1 MDLLV
6 NAENLMSFSTEVFLR
21 LGCSDWQ
28 SRQASEVL
36 IFADKRG
43 IRSHGTGNLSR
54 IYAPRIRSGEINPS
68 AQPRLIVDEAATAL
82 LDANGGLGLVAAT
95 EAMDLAVEKAR
106 GFGIAAVAVRNS
118 SHFGAASFYSMRA
131 EAAGMIGIAMSN
143 LGSQV
148 IARPPDG
155 EFKMLGTNPISV
167 AAPAGNCPALSLDMS
182 TTAVSTGK
190 IRMVRQR
197 GATIPA
203 GWLVDKAGADVTDPT
218 CFFQGQAEL
227 QMLGGNG
234 ASGGYKG
241 YGLALV
247 VDALAG
253 LLSGAQVGP
262 DPDLLLPGGTPAR
275 NTEHNV
281 GHLLL
286 AIDIARFRPL
296 ADFRRAMDRMLAAI
310 MGCPSRPGSGPVV
323 YPGYPE
329 ACAAL
334 PDIAGHIAM
343 DAEDLQ
349 SLSRLGA
356 ELELPF
362 PETHDEA
369 SLISSYASGRK
380 EP

>member
-1 MDLLV
+1 MDRLV
-6 NAENLMSFSTEVFLR
+6 DIENLRSFITRVFLR

-28 SRQASEVL
+28 SRRACDVL
-36 IFADKRG
+36 LFADKCG
-43 IRSHGTGNLSR
+43 ISSHGAGNLSK
-54 IYAPRIRSGEINPS
+54 IYVPKIRNGEINPS
-68 AQPRLIVDEAATAL
+68 AEPRIIMNEAATAL

-95 EAMDLAVEKAR
+95 QAMDLALEKAR

-118 SHFGAASFYSMRA
+118 SHFGAAGFYSMRA

-155 EFKMLGTNPISV
+155 ELKMLGTNPISV
-167 AAPAGNCPALSLDMS
+167 AAPAQHLPALSLDMS

-190 IRMVRQR
+190 IRMARQR
-197 GATIPA
+197 GTTVPA
-203 GWLVDKAGADVTDPT
+203 GWLVDKAGADVTDPS
-218 CFFQGQAEL
+218 CFFQGDAEL

-241 YGLALV
+241 FGLALV

-253 LLSGAQVGP
+253 VLSGAQVGP
-262 DPDLLLPGGTPAR
+262 DPDLLLPGGTPAK

-281 GHLLL
+281 GHLLV
-286 AIDIARFRPL
+286 AIDVAKFRPL
-296 ADFRRAMDRMLAAI
+296 ADFGRAMDRMLQAVL
-310 MGCPSRPGSGPVV
+310 GCPSRPGKGPVV

-329 ACAAL
+329 ARAAL
-334 PDIAGHIAM
+334 PDLPGYIAM
-343 DAEDLQ
+343 DVEDLQ
-349 SLSRLGA
+349 NLSRLGA
-356 ELELPF
+356 ELEIPF
-362 PETHDEA
+362 PETNGKA
-369 SLISSYASGRK
+369 SLVGSPAPGRK